1 MKKRGSST
9 IAGPCIHGVSTEG
22 DSGAHGDAAVE
33 CSRRGWQ
40 GHPRG
45 TGKGHCPACGCFLP
59 TIGAAL
65 IHGAR
70 RLTSGR
76 GTPVDRARMVQ
87 IQATVVE
94 DLGGEGAVSVA
105 MATFV
110 DDFAFAV
117 VLRDLLAAHL
127 AAVGPLTKAGKRRA
141 ALSCVAPFAWPSPAV
156 HAWPHR
162 WPWSRGTRHGRT
174 TSADLSHITP
184 TFHASRE
191 S

>member
-1 MKKRGSST
+1 MNKRNAST
-9 IAGPCIHGVSTEG
+9 VAEPCIHGVSTEG
-22 DSGAHGDAAVE
+22 DSGAHGTAAVE
-33 CSRRGWQ
+33 CSRCGWQ
-40 GHPRG
+40 GDSRG

-59 TIGAAL
+59 TNDAAL

-76 GTPVDRARMVQ
+76 GTPVDRARMVE

-105 MATFV
+105 MATLV

-127 AAVGPLTKAGKRRA
+127 AAVGLSPKPASGARRYR
-141 ALSCVAPFAWPSPAV
+141 
-156 HAWPHR
+156 H
-162 WPWSRGTRHGRT
+162 GTRQARASSRWRGR
-174 TSADLSHITP
+174 
-184 TFHASRE
+184 
-191 S
+191 